1 MKLAFLAHHALY
13 PYNRQRIIGF
23 FRIGRI
29 QSSYRFCFVPVL
41 SAVRLEKVQPQS
53 IGKNTEADKKSIR
66 NQFMDGYCYYF
77 AHILKTAFNRGDVC
91 WVIGDSHIVW
101 VDTDGIAYD
110 ADGEFNKYNGS
121 INDFYNKSLIPENI
135 ITPYMKTFKHVPS
148 DVYTRSDF
156 EWFDEFCKE
165 NNIKQFND

>member
-1 MKLAFLAHHALY
+1 MNNYERSFYMINGNKDVMDF
-13 PYNRQRIIGF
+13 IKGF
-23 FRIGRI
+23 
-29 QSSYRFCFVPVL
+29 YD
-41 SAVRLEKVQPQS
+41 RL
-53 IGKNTEADKKSIR
+53 GKNTEDDKKSIR
-66 NQFMDGYCYYF
+66 NQFMVGYCYYF
-77 AHILKTAFNRGDVC
+77 AHILRTAFNRGDVC
-91 WVIGDSHIVW
+91 WVVGDSHIVW

-110 ADGEFNKYNGS
+110 ADGVFNKYNGS